1 VHLILSIN
9 SALRSFLTNQVQFC
23 CFFPWDRFFR
33 KPYLFAFLCVVVVC
47 RLIENWLKGAI
58 LGLIWP
64 AQAWFLSIL
73 ARSGINP
80 IGGIQVV

>member
-1 VHLILSIN
+1 MTFFVMNAEKAIRLLRLFICLII
-9 SALRSFLTNQVQFC
+9 
-23 CFFPWDRFFR
+23 
-33 KPYLFAFLCVVVVC
+33 FLCVAVC
-47 RLIENWLKGAI
+47 LLIKGWLKGKI
-58 LGLIWP
+58 LVLIWP